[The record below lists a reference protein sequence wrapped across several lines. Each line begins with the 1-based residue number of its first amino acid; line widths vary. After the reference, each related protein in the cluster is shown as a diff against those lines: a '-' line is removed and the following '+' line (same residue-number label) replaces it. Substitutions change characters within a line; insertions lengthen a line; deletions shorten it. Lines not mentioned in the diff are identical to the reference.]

1 MAKITN
7 LTAAE
12 ESLAKLVWKSAPMP
26 SSRLIELANQTL
38 EWKKSTTY
46 TILKRLCEK
55 GVFKNENAVVTV
67 LITHEALVA
76 QQSRRYVE
84 DTFGGSLPRFIA
96 SFIGSGKKLTAQQ
109 AAEIKQ
115 IVAEYEGDDDE

>member
-1 MAKITN
+1 MVKNTS

-12 ESLAKLVWKSAPMP
+12 ESLAKLVWQNAPMP
-26 SSRLIELANQTL
+26 SSKLVELANHTL
-38 EWKKSTTY
+38 HWKKSTTY

-67 LITHEALVA
+67 LMTHEALVA

-115 IVAEYEGDDDE
+115 IVDAYEETDDE